1 MRRLPSLNGIR
12 AFEAAARLE
21 SFVRAA
27 SELSVT
33 AAAVSQQVKALEM
46 ALGVTLFRRGARGLR
61 LTPDGAAYLP
71 ALSAALDGI
80 AAATEQIR
88 RRDVAGRLRI
98 TTLPSFATRW
108 LLPRLGRL
116 RALHPELDV
125 DVHASSDN
133 VDLRREGMDVAIR
146 YGWGRWPGLH
156 AEPLME
162 EEVFPVCAP
171 ALLTRS
177 PLRRPADLLHHVLL
191 HDRTVKED
199 EEPWLGWP
207 RWLSHFGLAD
217 HIGALRGPG
226 FSDSQMLLIAA
237 EEGNGVAIG
246 RTRLVG
252 DALRAGRLVR
262 PLAIRRPADRAYH
275 MVCLPERRDAPA
287 IRALR
292 DWLAGEVAADHCP
305 LE

>member
-133 VDLRREGMDVAIR
+133 VDLRREGMDVAI
-146 YGWGRWPGLH
+146 
-156 AEPLME
+156 
-162 EEVFPVCAP
+162 
-171 ALLTRS
+171 
-177 PLRRPADLLHHVLL
+177 
-191 HDRTVKED
+191 
-199 EEPWLGWP
+199 
-207 RWLSHFGLAD
+207 
-217 HIGALRGPG
+217 
-226 FSDSQMLLIAA
+226 
-237 EEGNGVAIG
+237 
-246 RTRLVG
+246 
-252 DALRAGRLVR
+252 
-262 PLAIRRPADRAYH
+262 
-275 MVCLPERRDAPA
+275 
-287 IRALR
+287 
-292 DWLAGEVAADHCP
+292 
-305 LE
+305 